1 MKTSVQPTRVYT
13 TRQKILLA
21 ALDFDAPFTVEA
33 LVVRC
38 WQRDPQTFG
47 LRDTAQPHAV
57 LVGGALEGRDGLL
70 ARELLEQSV
79 DGTLTVTARG
89 RALADRITAESTV
102 TVAERLVAMRRA
114 QPTEVDASAPPAVAT
129 APATLAPDAP
139 ASAMDRRVVA
149 SLARCAALVSLERGR
164 PVTLGEALALW
175 GLLPGRFE
183 GARYRLDALDRLLVR
198 VGCDGHEGLA
208 RTAWKLRALHLS
220 LVPRFAAHLGGLR

>member
-1 MKTSVQPTRVYT
+1 MESPLAPRVYT

-38 WQRDPQTFG
+38 WQRDPKTFG
-47 LRDTAQPHAV
+47 LRDTAQPHAAAV
-57 LVGGALEGRDGLL
+57 HSKLVGRDGLL
-70 ARELLEQSV
+70 ARELLEHGV

-89 RALADRITAESTV
+89 RALAERITAESTV

-164 PVTLGEALALW
+164 PVTLGEALDLW
-175 GLLPGRFE
+175 GLLPGRVE
-183 GARYRLDALDRLLVR
+183 GARVRLDALTALLVR
-198 VGCDGHEGLA
+198 VGHDPDEALSRA
-208 RTAWKLRALHLS
+208 AWKLHALHLS
-220 LVPRFAAHLGGLR
+220 LVPRFAGEIGGA